1 MELIKIL
8 QGLGS
13 NEPNKRDEFMKE
25 LKSYL
30 NSMSPIKNKE
40 DLQERLNVFIRI
52 WNCIFYCK
60 LIITLIQII

>member
-13 NEPNKRDEFMKE
+13 NEPNKREEFMRE
-25 LKSYL
+25 LKYYL
-30 NSMSPIKNKE
+30 NDMSPIKNKE
-40 DLQERLNVFIRI
+40 ELQERLNVFIRI

-60 LIITLIQII
+60 SIIAIIQLI